1 MKASSVLMNWIA
13 FCALQHVE
21 SWTRM
26 LAARCNL
33 MYLVCVYVFVS
44 VCLWNLRH
52 HQCWEIHFTW
62 VEGDLCRNFNYK
74 ANCDLWCKLW
84 KQHKTSWR
92 RLHKTCLMGRKD
104 HMFKHDWSQFFL
116 LLPEIVTEQ
125 IHSADLDMIF
135 GHRDLRSYFYY
146 TVRSRWTWWGSL
158 SGSSSL
164 LPLMKKA
171 KNLILF
177 EWHSQEYDHNVL
189 LCLSWGFIQL
199 WELINSVGSN
209 GSLSLQFICDEIDET
224 HGGTP
229 LWVTLI
235 RLWLHS
241 LSCLPSNC
249 CRDFSGIA

>member
-1 MKASSVLMNWIA
+1 MNWIA

-44 VCLWNLRH
+44 VCVWNPGH

-62 VEGDLCRNFNYK
+62 VEGDLCRDFNYK
-74 ANCDLWCKLW
+74 ENCDQWCQLW

-92 RLHKTCLMGRKD
+92 RLHKTCVMGRKD

-135 GHRDLRSYFYY
+135 GHRDF
-146 TVRSRWTWWGSL
+146 WGDHISI
-158 SGSSSL
+158 
-164 LPLMKKA
+164 
-171 KNLILF
+171 IL
-177 EWHSQEYDHNVL
+177 
-189 LCLSWGFIQL
+189 WGAD
-199 WELINSVGSN
+199 G
-209 GSLSLQFICDEIDET
+209 
-224 HGGTP
+224 HGGGVCQAAHHYCH
-229 LWVTLI
+229 LWRRQRI
-235 RLWLHS
+235 WYF
-241 LSCLPSNC
+241 LSDTHKSMTTMSCCVCLGVLSNC
-249 CRDFSGIA
+249 GSW